1 MNSTAPAIHLP
12 EPVFLNIDDLA
23 ARLATTPDGVRW
35 LCRKRKISFI
45 RLATNRK
52 IRFWWPQVV
61 EDLRRF
67 EIKAVGRLD

>member
-1 MNSTAPAIHLP
+1 MSHTTPEILP

-23 ARLATTPDGVRW
+23 ARLATTADGVRY

-45 RLATNRK
+45 RIATNRK

-67 EIKAVGRLD
+67 EVNAIGRLD